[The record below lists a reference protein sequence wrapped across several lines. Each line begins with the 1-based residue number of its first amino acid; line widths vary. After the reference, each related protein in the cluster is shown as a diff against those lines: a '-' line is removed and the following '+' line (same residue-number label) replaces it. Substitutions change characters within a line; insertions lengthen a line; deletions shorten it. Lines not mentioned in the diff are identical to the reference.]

1 MNPLARDPQILDEF
15 RERVERREWTAA
27 RRLGLA
33 MQLHRSDPQQ
43 LFERDDTYLR
53 RLARRYA
60 TRRGLQRRSA

>member
-43 LFERDDTYLR
+43 IFERDETYLR

-60 TRRGLQRRSA
+60 SRGGRRSH